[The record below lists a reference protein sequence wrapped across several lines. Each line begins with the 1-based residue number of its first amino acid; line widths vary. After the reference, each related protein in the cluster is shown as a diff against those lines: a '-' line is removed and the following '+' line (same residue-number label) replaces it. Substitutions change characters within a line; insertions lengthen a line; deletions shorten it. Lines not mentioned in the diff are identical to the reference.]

1 MILYILNRFPNFKY
15 KSLVSYI
22 KFKKEEGFEIF
33 YYEVICISCRKKFK
47 VYEGTLKY
55 KLVKENM
62 KGKYTCEDCGHRIRL
77 EAIKIFF
84 NR

>member
-1 MILYILNRFPNFKY
+1 M
-15 KSLVSYI
+15 
-22 KFKKEEGFEIF
+22 F
-33 YYEVICISCRKKFK
+33 YYEVICISCGKKFK
-47 VYEGTLKY
+47 VYEDTLKY

-77 EAIKIFF
+77 EAIKNFF

>member
-1 MILYILNRFPNFKY
+1 M
-15 KSLVSYI
+15 
-22 KFKKEEGFEIF
+22 EGFEIF

-55 KLVKENM
+55 KLVKENI
-62 KGKYTCEDCGHRIRL
+62 KGKYTCEDCGHKIRL
-77 EAIKIFF
+77 EAIKSFF